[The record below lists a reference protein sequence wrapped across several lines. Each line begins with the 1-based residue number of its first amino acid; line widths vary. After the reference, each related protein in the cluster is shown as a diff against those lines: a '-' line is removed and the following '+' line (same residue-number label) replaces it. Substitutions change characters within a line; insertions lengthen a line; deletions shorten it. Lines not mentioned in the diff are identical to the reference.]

1 MKTPPEL
8 TKENITA
15 ILKYIPIF
23 EAENINPDEIY
34 SFMQVLYDND
44 IIYSFDWPAWEDE
57 AEKLYENPKALA
69 SADRD
74 TLRKLLTV
82 HVRKDRFCE
91 GHLAGVIRDG
101 HVLTILKRLN
111 GLLG

>member
-1 MKTPPEL
+1 MKTPPEISR
-8 TKENITA
+8 ENIA
-15 ILKYIPIF
+15 AVLKYIPIF

-34 SFMQVLYDND
+34 NFMQVLYDNN

-57 AEKLYENPKALA
+57 AEKLHEKPDALA
-69 SADRD
+69 LSDLE

-101 HVLTILKRLN
+101 HVLAILKRLN